1 MADQTQAR
9 VVTYGT
15 GEHCDVRALNVK
27 TDGLRG
33 TTFWLV
39 IGNERYFVKVPF
51 YGVPGLQISLVALA
65 VGHAMGLHI
74 SQMLKG
80 LQDRTI
86 QVRLATSPGPNG
98 SEIIDDTYNASTQ
111 SMLAAL
117 SLLEDIGPKR
127 RLAVLGD
134 MRELGAVS
142 DDEHRVIGRRAGALL
157 DVLITY
163 GDLARIMA
171 EEAAT
176 GAAAAGRELEIH
188 SFSPGVDE
196 MRTIVEQL
204 RAMLRPGDPVLL
216 KGSRGLTMET
226 MVRDLRTDISGSE
239 TLAADSGVGT

>member
-1 MADQTQAR
+1 
-9 VVTYGT
+9 
-15 GEHCDVRALNVK
+15 
-27 TDGLRG
+27 
-33 TTFWLV
+33 
-39 IGNERYFVKVPF
+39 
-51 YGVPGLQISLVALA
+51 
-65 VGHAMGLHI
+65 
-74 SQMLKG
+74 
-80 LQDRTI
+80 
-86 QVRLATSPGPNG
+86 
-98 SEIIDDTYNASTQ
+98 
-111 SMLAAL
+111 MLAAL

-188 SFSPGVDE
+188 SFSPGADE
-196 MRTIVEQL
+196 KRTIVEQL
-204 RAMLRPGDPVLL
+204 RAMLRPGDAVLL
-216 KGSRGLTMET
+216 KGSRGLTMQT
-226 MVRDLRTDISGSE
+226 MVRDLRADISGSE